1 MHEQGERSK
10 GHRVGVCH
18 LTARATPG
26 TDVALLK
33 VRLVMTT
40 DVAGADTLNH
50 NVVGPDAA
58 CDELRAWM
66 ERVCATGVATPR
78 RG

>member
-10 GHRVGVCH
+10 GQRVGVCH
-18 LTARATPG
+18 LTARAAPG
-26 TDVALLK
+26 TEVGLLK

-40 DVAGADTLNH
+40 
-50 NVVGPDAA
+50 NVDGTDRLTRNIVGPDAA

-66 ERVCATGVATPR
+66 ERVCATDAAVPG